1 MSSTFTITTSA
12 ADTPAAFAIATL
24 NCVCLSAVNDSLVS
38 GIETAIL
45 TTNTNTDAGEGVGE
59 GEVTSS
65 LVLEAGASESDVE
78 EASGFK
84 HSCMPIL
91 PAGDMV
97 PSSHASHS
105 VEPLTALY
113 FPMAQGVQTEPDASL
128 AAKYPVNPALQIQSE
143 TAPLPAGASEFA
155 GQAKHVRPVPAEYLP
170 TAQLLHAWSPTC
182 SLNFPRG
189 HCVHSPEF
197 L

>member
-1 MSSTFTITTSA
+1 MFSTFTMTTSA

-65 LVLEAGASESDVE
+65 LVPVEAGASESDVE

-91 PAGDMV
+91 PAGDVV
-97 PSSHASHS
+97 PSSHASHP

-113 FPMAQGVQTEPDASL
+113 FPMAQGVQTEANASL

-143 TAPLPAGASEFA
+143 TAPLPAGESEFA
-155 GQAKHVRPVPAEYLP
+155 GHVEHVRSEICAVAAEYLP
-170 TAQLLHAWSPTC
+170 LAHSMQASSP
-182 SLNFPRG
+182 G
-189 HCVHSPEF
+189 
-197 L
+197 